1 MQVIHQLKDAARDF
15 QQMYGQSSGET
26 VDPKLMLKMMKQVS
40 SMVQTVI
47 SQNQTLMIRMIS
59 HAQEQAMEGKH
70 HSWAAIHDFLGVEPQ
85 DLKTKWKDA
94 GTREWALAV
103 ADKFRSVE
111 PTDAG
116 YKKVIQYIDKNNL
129 LQLADSTL
137 VTQHAYSEL
146 NKLYQAKAPRNKP
159 AALHVILQQ
168 HLKEPEKQINFLS
181 VQQMKS
187 HVDAVARIHDAANIH
202 QEWTLSSDAW
212 GGVADSIAR
221 EHAPFLGETHR
232 NGGVSWTA
240 ERNQHMELLLEKV
253 MDKGLKDPEVQQH
266 LSYHVSSRH
275 VREETSYDMS

>member
-1 MQVIHQLKDAARDF
+1 
-15 QQMYGQSSGET
+15 
-26 VDPKLMLKMMKQVS
+26 
-40 SMVQTVI
+40 
-47 SQNQTLMIRMIS
+47 MIRMIS

-94 GTREWALAV
+94 GTREWAQAV

-129 LQLADSTL
+129 LQLTDSTS

-181 VQQMKS
+181 AQQMKS

-202 QEWTLSSDAW
+202 QEWSRVRRELKMRGMEDWELSSDSW

-232 NGGVSWTA
+232 NGGVSWDA
-240 ERNQHMELLLEKV
+240 ERNQHMELLLQKV
-253 MDKGLKDPEVQQH
+253 MEKGLQILKCSWNSVIMCLVAMFAKKH
-266 LSYHVSSRH
+266 LMTW
-275 VREETSYDMS
+275 ELLQFNIK